1 MKHKHTIK
9 RVTLTTRTP
18 KGTHVRTVSPKE
30 IKGKY
35 NTFHYEGGSDGQ

>member
-1 MKHKHTIK
+1 MKNKHTIK
-9 RVTLTTRTP
+9 KVTLTTRTP

-35 NTFHYEGGSDGQ
+35 STFHYGGKDGQ

>member
-1 MKHKHTIK
+1 MKYKHTIK

-18 KGTHVRTVSPKE
+18 MGKHVRTVAPKE

-35 NTFHYEGGSDGQ
+35 DTFHYEGGKDGQ

>member
-1 MKHKHTIK
+1 MQNKHTIK

-18 KGTHVRTVSPKE
+18 KGLHVRNVSPKE

-35 NTFHYEGGSDGQ
+35 TTFHYEGTDAE